1 MRIRFSRT
9 FDDVSLVPSA
19 GDQESRGKTALRQQL
34 AGQDHQKCGRAE
46 NQFRTRRRLAPQDCC
61 EPTPHRGDGGTN
73 APEQGYVPDRV
84 TCRI

>member
-1 MRIRFSRT
+1 MGSFSRT

-19 GDQESRGKTALRQQL
+19 GDQESRSKTALRRSWL
-34 AGQDHQKCGRAE
+34 ARSSKMRE
-46 NQFRTRRRLAPQDCC
+46 SRESIPNQAPVGPAQDCC